1 MNTKRNAFTLIELLT
16 VIAVIAVLSA
26 ILIPA
31 VGRARESANQ
41 SKCISN
47 LRQIGVAVQS
57 YANEHKGRYPE
68 AWHKGEA
75 GKPWCRAIEP
85 YVGMESDGAEPD
97 NLFHCPAVEDDLH
110 HGWSDYGY
118 NENLGLGKRD
128 EGNEPNPPFVA
139 RRVNILDPA
148 KVVVVGDCGDVAT
161 GEASWHFK
169 ALQYGRGFESEKSV
183 PHCRHNGMANLAFLD
198 NHVESLTWE
207 EMDLRKEEMFGRD
220 RFYGSGIG
228 E

>member
-1 MNTKRNAFTLIELLT
+1 MNTQKKAFTLIELLT

-41 SKCISN
+41 SKCVSN

-57 YANEHKGRYPE
+57 YANDHKGRYPE
-68 AWHKGEA
+68 ASFSGPD
-75 GKPWCRAIEP
+75 GKPWCRVIEP
-85 YVGMESDGAEPD
+85 YVGMESDGTESG

-118 NENLGLGKRD
+118 NTNLGLGKPQD
-128 EGNEPNPPFVA
+128 NGVSA
-139 RRVNILDPA
+139 RRVNIADPA
-148 KVVVVGDCGDVAT
+148 KIVVVGDSGDVAT
-161 GEASWHFK
+161 GNASWQFK
-169 ALQYGRGFESEKSV
+169 AKQYARGWESETSV
-183 PHCRHNGMANLAFLD
+183 PHCRHNGMANLVFLD

-207 EMDLRKEEMFGRD
+207 EMELRREEMFGRD
-220 RFYGSGIG
+220 LFYSPRNGN
-228 E
+228 